1 RAAWRPWAP
10 AAYSA
15 SHPVYGG
22 TPGTITAF
30 TAYAG
35 THIASTLTGR
45 DRRHSSATPPISAAA
60 TPTAWLAT
68 PPSQPE
74 ARAGLPA
81 RRPASCSAVTSTTSS
96 TLPARAQRRRG
107 AGWLTVAPVSH
118 PSAYESRTLP
128 CLAPS
133 RLRRHPDYPIP
144 STAKITTFGSRTRRS
159 CRGQTGRPPRHR
171 PARYAGR
178 FRGRW
183 DARTGRSVPL
193 AHDEPGIDRQRVFG
207 REAYSY
213 CLPLLVPA
221 CLLLDGPADLPQM
234 PPE

>member
-1 RAAWRPWAP
+1 MAIVSMGRE
-10 AAYSA
+10 
-15 SHPVYGG
+15 
-22 TPGTITAF
+22 PGYPKSSKTLN
-30 TAYAG
+30 G
-35 THIASTLTGR
+35 KKVTLTGR

-128 CLAPS
+128 CLAPV
-133 RLRRHPDYPIP
+133 
-144 STAKITTFGSRTRRS
+144 
-159 CRGQTGRPPRHR
+159 PPAAA
-171 PARYAGR
+171 P
-178 FRGRW
+178 
-183 DARTGRSVPL
+183 
-193 AHDEPGIDRQRVFG
+193 
-207 REAYSY
+207 
-213 CLPLLVPA
+213 
-221 CLLLDGPADLPQM
+221 
-234 PPE
+234 